1 MPHLTVE
8 YSANLNLP
16 ADTLHRLNQTLIQSG
31 HFEPL
36 DIKSRA
42 HRQDNFLI
50 GTQTDGQAF
59 VHAKLAIMQGRS
71 PAIKAQIAAQ
81 LLNALEACM
90 VNQPSPATQL
100 CVEIIEIDNASYAKK
115 VVGV

>member
-16 ADTLHRLNQTLIQSG
+16 ADTLHNLNQTLIQSG

-42 HRQDNFLI
+42 HRFDNFLI
-50 GTQTDGQAF
+50 GSQTDGQAF

-71 PAIKAQIAAQ
+71 SAIKAQLAAQ

-90 VNQPSPATQL
+90 VNQPNPATQL
-100 CVEIIEIDNASYAKK
+100 CIEIIEIDNASYAKK
-115 VVGV
+115 LVGV